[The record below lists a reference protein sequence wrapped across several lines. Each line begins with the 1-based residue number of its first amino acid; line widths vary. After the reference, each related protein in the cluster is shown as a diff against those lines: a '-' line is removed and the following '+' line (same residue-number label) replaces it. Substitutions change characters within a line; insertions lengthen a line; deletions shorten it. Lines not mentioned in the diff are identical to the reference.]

1 MINFKCSKCG
11 EPLEAPES
19 MAHDSI
25 KCPKC
30 SQSNLITPKTQ
41 KHINK
46 YFYIVGYLVRRI
58 LRVLRYV
65 LGLFLGVILIL
76 LGIMTLADATNPY
89 SNMGI
94 CESPARDNNIVILVG
109 LTLFIAGCLFIILP
123 GIARR
128 LDKILD
134 KLDKSP

>member
-1 MINFKCSKCG
+1 
-11 EPLEAPES
+11 
-19 MAHDSI
+19 
-25 KCPKC
+25 
-30 SQSNLITPKTQ
+30 
-41 KHINK
+41 
-46 YFYIVGYLVRRI
+46 
-58 LRVLRYV
+58 
-65 LGLFLGVILIL
+65 
-76 LGIMTLADATNPY
+76 
-89 SNMGI
+89 MGI